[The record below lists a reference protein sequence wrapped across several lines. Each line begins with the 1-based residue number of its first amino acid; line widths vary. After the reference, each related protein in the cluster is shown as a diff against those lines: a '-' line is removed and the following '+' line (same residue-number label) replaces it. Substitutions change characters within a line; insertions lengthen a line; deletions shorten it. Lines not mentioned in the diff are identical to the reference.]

1 LGKVLL
7 IVGTVIGGLILGFGL
22 LALLGTVTDN
32 TLSSRDF
39 NDQVLGSIL
48 FMVIGAT
55 FFAPCLFFLIRSGSR
70 NTLSLMAQ
78 GMPYG
83 TGVAGLPTAPADLSS
98 SYIQWFGWCQREIG
112 GNAIA
117 LHAATL
123 AAMTAASAGDSGGA
137 AGVARRAAAR
147 VSSLASAQSQGT
159 KTPAS
164 KIRQLSRIGA
174 ATLPLLETGE
184 NVVVSLYGTDS
195 SSLIWRLLFGW
206 IGMLISMG
214 QGGAYYVTVTDR
226 RVIALTGPQLT
237 KMPTALAFAVPRS
250 MV

>member
-7 IVGTVIGGLILGFGL
+7 IVGTVIGGLILGFEL

-39 NDQVLGSIL
+39 NDQVLGSIS

-78 GMPYG
+78 GMPHG
-83 TGVAGLPTAPADLSS
+83 IGVASFAAPPADLSS

-123 AAMTAASAGDSGGA
+123 GRNDCGQRWGLRRRSWRRQAGGSSR
-137 AGVARRAAAR
+137 GVACECPESGHQDA
-147 VSSLASAQSQGT
+147 G
-159 KTPAS
+159 
-164 KIRQLSRIGA
+164 
-174 ATLPLLETGE
+174 
-184 NVVVSLYGTDS
+184 
-195 SSLIWRLLFGW
+195 
-206 IGMLISMG
+206 
-214 QGGAYYVTVTDR
+214 
-226 RVIALTGPQLT
+226 
-237 KMPTALAFAVPRS
+237 
-250 MV
+250 